1 MKKQDNLAKKIE
13 DQARAFKLRTKR
25 SPHDMKK
32 HGGIQTDEADAM
44 KAAHDKLDWPDAK
57 IGRVFDRDPRTV
69 RKKVSKPEKP
79 AECQAPPDNVN
90 DGILQSWGVPSNE
103 ALEIMMK
110 WRFYHEEG
118 KHEYCQFYA
127 DLKEDL
133 ITRKISFAGA
143 LRLLDAGI
151 EAKERNNKKL
161 LEAVDVARVIQPWKS
176 TRHLNAYHA
185 ELRRRNKPGLEARQK
200 RIKEIEDLLN
210 QWRIVVNR
218 GQSAKEYDDVFKIEN
233 DPLYESMMHY
243 CVKVAS
249 AYSKLKIAFRQLQ
262 SMQVDDLQSSDIGKK
277 KQILQQVESYSKELQ
292 KAINDTLKHKWYN
305 DVWYSD
311 FLPDNKK

>member
-1 MKKQDNLAKKIE
+1 MKKEDNLTKKIE

-32 HGGIQTDEADAM
+32 HGGIQPDEADAM
-44 KAAHDKLDWPDAK
+44 KAAHDILDWPDAK

-69 RKKVSKPEKP
+69 HRIVSKSEKP

-90 DGILQSWGVPSNE
+90 DGILHSWGVPSNE

-118 KHEYCQFYA
+118 KHEYCQFYT

-143 LRLLDAGI
+143 LRLLKAGI

-185 ELRRRNKPGLEARQK
+185 ELRRRGKPALEARQK

-218 GQSAKEYDDVFKIEN
+218 GQSAKEYDDVFKIEK

-249 AYSKLKIAFRQLQ
+249 AYSKLKIAFRQIQ
-262 SMQVDDLQSSDIGKK
+262 SVHTDNVQSFDNREK
-277 KQILQQVESYSKELQ
+277 KQILKQIESSSKELQ
-292 KAINDTLKHKWYN
+292 KAITDTLKHKWYK
-305 DVWYSD
+305 DVRYPD
-311 FLPDNKK
+311 FIPDNKK

>member
-1 MKKQDNLAKKIE
+1 
-13 DQARAFKLRTKR
+13 
-25 SPHDMKK
+25 
-32 HGGIQTDEADAM
+32 
-44 KAAHDKLDWPDAK
+44 
-57 IGRVFDRDPRTV
+57 
-69 RKKVSKPEKP
+69 
-79 AECQAPPDNVN
+79 
-90 DGILQSWGVPSNE
+90 
-103 ALEIMMK
+103 MK

-143 LRLLDAGI
+143 LRLLKAGI
-151 EAKERNNKKL
+151 EAKELNNKKL

-176 TRHLNAYHA
+176 TRHLNAYHS
-185 ELRRRNKPGLEARQK
+185 ELRRRGKPALEARQK

-218 GQSAKEYDDVFKIEN
+218 GQSAKEYDDVFKIEK
-233 DPLYESMMHY
+233 DPLYESMMNY

-249 AYSKLKIAFRQLQ
+249 AYEKLKIVFRQLQ
-262 SMQVDDLQSSDIGKK
+262 SMQVDDLRSFDNGKK
-277 KQILQQVESYSKELQ
+277 KQIPVFLKQVERSSKELQ

-305 DVWYSD
+305 DVWYPD
-311 FLPDNKK
+311 FIPDNKK